1 MLETGYPLFK
11 GATYMFTLTSVPGV
25 EVVGCLEGAK
35 VDLPVELELDWRD
48 GVMLSGDGPPDSN
61 RLVWK
66 GADAF

>member
-1 MLETGYPLFK
+1 
-11 GATYMFTLTSVPGV
+11 MFTLTSVPGV
-25 EVVGCLEGAK
+25 EVVGCLGGAK